1 MNKYQQMILDNID
14 ITFRS
19 SELDYASTYQIND
32 DELQLIQDENYN
44 ITSYSLILKSE
55 SISSIEIYNKKWDKI
70 DGYLNQFNI
79 SIDFNNQIRKIKI
92 YFNDDI
98 VDPII
103 LSINYIYANRD
114 DYDLVLKEKSED
126 LLIKKASIRVTTG
139 QSLINVLFQ
148 PVSQNYSYTKVELY
162 SFMDNI
168 PLIMARY
175 KVSDDLFFLPI
186 KDLAYGTYK
195 IKVIEYGSNDEVIF
209 TSPFYLVTLQRPRTT
224 QTQNYD
230 R

>member
-1 MNKYQQMILDNID
+1 MNKYQMTILNNID

-44 ITSYSLILKSE
+44 ITKYSLVLKAE
-55 SISSIEIYNKKWDKI
+55 SILQVETYSKKWDKI
-70 DGYLNQFNI
+70 EGYLNQFNI
-79 SIDFNNQIRKIKI
+79 DIDFNNQIRKIKI
-92 YFNDDI
+92 TFNDDI

-103 LSINYIYANRD
+103 LNINYIYANRD

-148 PVSQNYSYTKVELY
+148 PVSQTYSYTKVELY

-168 PLIMARY
+168 PLLMARY

-195 IKVIEYGSNDEVIF
+195 IKVIEYGSNDEIIF